1 MDKPTPSAA
10 ARAPGGPPGGP
21 RDLTTGP
28 IGKSLLLFSLPVL
41 GANILQS
48 INGSIN
54 AIWVSHV
61 LGEAALTATANAN
74 IILFLLIGVVFGI
87 AMAAS
92 LLVGQAV
99 GARDPERVKRVV
111 GASTGF
117 FIVLSLAVALL
128 GFLFTPAIL
137 DAMQTPVDA
146 KAQANAYLRV
156 IFIAMPFLYL
166 FAYVQMVQRGA
177 GDSRTPL
184 YFSLL
189 AVGLDI
195 LLNPLL
201 IIGVGPFPKMGI
213 AGSATATLIAQ
224 CTALCLLV
232 VYLYKKK
239 SPLVPHKGEWH
250 YVRIDP
256 VILKALLT
264 RGLPMGAQMLVISG
278 SAIVMMSL
286 VNRFGVQTAAAY
298 GAANIIWTY
307 VQMPAMAVGVSVS
320 AMAAQ
325 NVGARKWD
333 RVDRVA
339 YEGVKLALIATGT
352 PIVLIFLMHRPILG
366 LFLPAGSEAI
376 DIAQSIDASVL
387 WSFILFSATFA
398 LTGVVRATGAVLA
411 PLLML
416 VLTMWVVRV
425 PLAAF
430 ATQYF
435 GVDAIWWSFP
445 ISSACATVMTG
456 LYYKFGGWRKARLT
470 DEPIGEAPDAGMGA
484 PAMADDGPTR

>member
-1 MDKPTPSAA
+1 MDQPVSPPA
-10 ARAPGGPPGGP
+10 ARASGALPGGP
-21 RDLTTGP
+21 RDLTVGP
-28 IGKSLLLFSLPVL
+28 IGKSLLLFALPVL

-74 IILFLLIGVVFGI
+74 IILFLLIGAIFGI

-99 GARDPERVKRVV
+99 GAHDLERVKRVV

-117 FIVLSLAVALL
+117 FIVLSVVVAVL

-137 DAMQTPVDA
+137 DAMQTPGDA
-146 KAQANAYLRV
+146 KASAIAYLRV
-156 IFIAMPFLYL
+156 IFMAMPFLYL
-166 FAYVQMVQRGA
+166 FAYVQMIQRGA
-177 GDSRTPL
+177 GDARTPL

-189 AVGLDI
+189 AVGLDV

-201 IIGVGPFPKMGI
+201 IMGVGPFPKLGI

-224 CTALCLLV
+224 CTSLCLLIA
-232 VYLYKKK
+232 YLYKKK
-239 SPLVPHKGEWH
+239 SPLVPRRGEWR
-250 YVRIDP
+250 YVRIDS

-278 SAIVMMSL
+278 SAIAMMAL

-325 NVGARKWD
+325 NVGAKKWD
-333 RVDRVA
+333 RVDQVA
-339 YEGVKLALIATGT
+339 REGVKLALIATTT
-352 PIVLIFLMHRPILG
+352 PVAMIFLLHRPIVG

-376 DIAQSIDASVL
+376 VIAQAIDGAAL
-387 WSFILFSATFA
+387 WSFIFFSTSFA
-398 LTGVVRATGAVLA
+398 LFGVVRATGAVIA
-411 PLLML
+411 PLLIL
-416 VLTMWVVRV
+416 VFTMWIVRV
-425 PLAAF
+425 PVAAF

-435 GVDAIWWSFP
+435 GADAIWWSFP
-445 ISSACATVMTG
+445 ISSACATTLAV
-456 LYYKFGGWRKARLT
+456 LYYKYGGWRKARMT
-470 DEPIGEAPDAGMGA
+470 DEPIGEAPDCGAGA